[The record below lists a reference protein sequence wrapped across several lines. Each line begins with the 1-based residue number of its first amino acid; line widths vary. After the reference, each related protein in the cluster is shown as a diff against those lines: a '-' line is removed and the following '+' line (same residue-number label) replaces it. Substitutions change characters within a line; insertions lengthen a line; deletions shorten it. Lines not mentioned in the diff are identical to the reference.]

1 MKARRANSRDRI
13 LAAAADV
20 AREAGPGSLS
30 LDAVASRAGV
40 SKGGLLY
47 NFPTKAKLMQGLV
60 ENYLNAFEQA
70 LEERTA
76 EAGDDSV
83 LAAYIRL
90 SADDC
95 ETPKPSAT
103 WMFSAI
109 AEDPEFL
116 TPIKAFKRQ
125 LFERLKGE
133 TDDLGSLLVC
143 FLAIE
148 GLRSMN
154 LFDSDVL
161 SPQELDP
168 PLEGD
173 LRHNEMPGIPCDLVV
188 TELNVRRSLFRDN
201 AGSHMQRRKQ

>member
-47 NFPTKAKLMQGLV
+47 NFPTKAKLMQALV
-60 ENYLNAFEQA
+60 EDYLREFERA
-70 LEERTA
+70 LESARTNGVSG
-76 EAGDDSV
+76 ESP

-90 SADDC
+90 SADRA
-95 ETPKPSAT
+95 EESKPSAS
-103 WMFSAI
+103 WIFSAI
-109 AEDPEFL
+109 AEDPDFL
-116 TPIKAFKRQ
+116 TPIKSFRREV
-125 LFERLKGE
+125 FERLKEE
-133 TDDLGSLLVC
+133 TPDLKALLVC
-143 FLAIE
+143 YLAIE

-161 SPQELDP
+161 SQEERRLLVSSL
-168 PLEGD
+168 LE
-173 LRHNEMPGIPCDLVV
+173 I
-188 TELNVRRSLFRDN
+188 
-201 AGSHMQRRKQ
+201 AG

>member
-1 MKARRANSRDRI
+1 MKAQRQNSREKI

-20 AREAGPGSLS
+20 ARETGPGSLS

-60 ENYLNAFEQA
+60 EEYLREFEQA
-70 LEERTA
+70 LEAARTSDVSG
-76 EAGDDSV
+76 ESP

-95 ETPKPSAT
+95 GDTQPSAS
-103 WMFSAI
+103 WIFSAI
-109 AEDPEFL
+109 AEDPDFL
-116 TPIKAFKRQ
+116 APIKSFKRQ

-133 TDDLGSLLVC
+133 TPSLKALLIC
-143 FLAIE
+143 FIAIE

-154 LFDSDVL
+154 LFDADVL
-161 SPQELDP
+161 SQNERQLLVSSL
-168 PLEGD
+168 LE
-173 LRHNEMPGIPCDLVV
+173 I
-188 TELNVRRSLFRDN
+188 
-201 AGSHMQRRKQ
+201 AK

>member
-1 MKARRANSRDRI
+1 MRARKANSRDKI

-30 LDAVASRAGV
+30 LEAVATRAGV

-60 ENYLNAFEQA
+60 ESYLKDFQKA
-70 LEERTA
+70 LEARAA
-76 EAGDDSV
+76 ENGDESV
-83 LAAYIRL
+83 LSAYIKL

-95 ETPKPSAT
+95 EQPKPSAS

-109 AEDPEFL
+109 AEDPDFL
-116 TPIKAFKRQ
+116 APIKAFKRQ

-133 TDDLGSLLVC
+133 TDALGSLLVC

-161 SPQELDP
+161 SPDEHKL
-168 PLEGD
+168 
-173 LRHNEMPGIPCDLVV
+173 LVAA
-188 TELNVRRSLFRDN
+188 LLKI
-201 AGSHMQRRKQ
+201 AG

>member
-1 MKARRANSRDRI
+1 MRARRANSRDRI

-30 LDAVASRAGV
+30 LEAVATRAGV

-60 ENYLNAFEQA
+60 ENYLNDFQKA
-70 LEERTA
+70 LEARA
-76 EAGDDSV
+76 AGADHEGM
-83 LAAYIRL
+83 LAAYIKL

-95 ETPKPSAT
+95 EQPKPSAS

-109 AEDPEFL
+109 AEDPDFL

-125 LFERLKGE
+125 LFERLKE
-133 TDDLGSLLVC
+133 QTDDLGSLLVC

-148 GLRSMN
+148 GMRSMN

-161 SPQELDP
+161 SQGER
-168 PLEGD
+168 EV
-173 LRHNEMPGIPCDLVV
+173 LVA
-188 TELNVRRSLFRDN
+188 SLLKI
-201 AGSHMQRRKQ
+201 AG

>member
-1 MKARRANSRDRI
+1 MKAPKANSRSRI

-60 ENYLNAFEQA
+60 ENYLNEFEQA
-70 LEERTA
+70 FEARLA
-76 EAGDDSV
+76 EADHENALS
-83 LAAYIRL
+83 AYVRL
-90 SADDC
+90 SADEC
-95 ETPKPSAT
+95 EEPQPSAS
-103 WMFSAI
+103 WIFSAI
-109 AEDPEFL
+109 AEDPDFL
-116 TPIKAFKRQ
+116 APIKSFKRQ

-133 TDDLGSLLVC
+133 TGDLGSLLVC

-154 LFDSDVL
+154 LFNSDVL
-161 SPQELDP
+161 SEDERKL
-168 PLEGD
+168 
-173 LRHNEMPGIPCDLVV
+173 LVS
-188 TELNVRRSLFRDN
+188 SLLKI
-201 AGSHMQRRKQ
+201 AG

>member
-30 LDAVASRAGV
+30 LDAVANRAGV

-60 ENYLNAFEQA
+60 ENYLNEFERA
-70 LEERTA
+70 LEAGIA
-76 EAGDDSV
+76 EAGHESA
-83 LAAYIRL
+83 LAAYVRL
-90 SADDC
+90 SADEC
-95 ETPKPSAT
+95 VEPQPSAS
-103 WMFSAI
+103 WIFSAI
-109 AEDPEFL
+109 AEDPDFL
-116 TPIKAFKRQ
+116 TPIKSFKRQ

-133 TDDLGSLLVC
+133 TNDLGSLLVC

-161 SPQELDP
+161 SEDEHKL
-168 PLEGD
+168 L
-173 LRHNEMPGIPCDLVV
+173 MA
-188 TELNVRRSLFRDN
+188 SLLKI
-201 AGSHMQRRKQ
+201 AG

>member
-1 MKARRANSRDRI
+1 MKARRANSRNKI

-30 LDAVASRAGV
+30 LDAVANRAGV

-60 ENYLNAFEQA
+60 ENYLKEFEQA
-70 LEERTA
+70 LEARTA
-76 EAGDDSV
+76 EADGESA
-83 LAAYIRL
+83 LAAYIQL

-95 ETPKPSAT
+95 EKPKPSAS

-109 AEDPEFL
+109 AEDPDFL
-116 TPIKAFKRQ
+116 APIKAFKRQ
-125 LFERLKGE
+125 LLERLKGE
-133 TDDLGSLLVC
+133 TDDLGSLLIC

-161 SPQELDP
+161 SAEEHKL
-168 PLEGD
+168 
-173 LRHNEMPGIPCDLVV
+173 LVS
-188 TELNVRRSLFRDN
+188 SLLKI
-201 AGSHMQRRKQ
+201 AG

>member
-60 ENYLNAFEQA
+60 ENYIKDFQQA
-70 LEERTA
+70 LEARMA
-76 EAGDDSV
+76 EAGDESA
-83 LAAYIRL
+83 LATYIRL

-95 ETPKPSAT
+95 EEPQPSKL
-103 WMFSAI
+103 WIFSAI

-116 TPIKAFKRQ
+116 TPITSFKQQ

-133 TDDLGSLLVC
+133 AADPGALLVC

-148 GLRSMN
+148 GLRSMD
-154 LFDSDVL
+154 LFNSDVL
-161 SPQELDP
+161 SPDERKLLISSL
-168 PLEGD
+168 LE
-173 LRHNEMPGIPCDLVV
+173 I
-188 TELNVRRSLFRDN
+188 
-201 AGSHMQRRKQ
+201 AG

>member
-1 MKARRANSRDRI
+1 MKARRANSRERI
-13 LAAAADV
+13 LTAAADV

-60 ENYLNAFEQA
+60 ENYLNEFERAFEA
-70 LEERTA
+70 RVADHENA
-76 EAGDDSV
+76 
-83 LAAYIRL
+83 LAAYVRL
-90 SADDC
+90 SADEC
-95 ETPKPSAT
+95 EEPQPSAS
-103 WMFSAI
+103 WIFSAI
-109 AEDPEFL
+109 AEDPDFL
-116 TPIKAFKRQ
+116 TPIKSFKRQ

-161 SPQELDP
+161 SEDEHKL
-168 PLEGD
+168 
-173 LRHNEMPGIPCDLVV
+173 LV
-188 TELNVRRSLFRDN
+188 TSLIEI
-201 AGSHMQRRKQ
+201 AG